1 MTPRIE
7 TLRSFIRAEKH
18 HEFRHTPE
26 ELGLDRMN
34 EKFREEGVSPV
45 TRSARML
52 KTLLEAEAPIIIE
65 GESIVATRTIT
76 RIPSIF
82 TDEEWEDIR
91 SKHTLH
97 ERGTVSN
104 LSADYEGIIADGLG
118 KRKESIEARLTDET
132 LTAEQKE
139 FLAAAKE
146 SIEAVQSFILK
157 YQACAKNAGLDNVAE
172 VLGAIHSNGA
182 TTLHEAL
189 QLLRIVHFALWESD
203 CYHNTLGR
211 FDQYMYPYYKSD
223 IEKGTLTEEQAYEL
237 IMEFFLA
244 CNKDSDLY
252 VGMQQ
257 GDNGQ
262 SLVLG
267 GRDAEGNCLFN
278 DVSRMCLKASYE
290 LNLIDPKINLRC
302 DSNTP
307 LEIYQLGAELTKR
320 GLGFPQYDN
329 DDVVIP
335 GLMKLGY
342 SEEDAHNYVV
352 AACWE
357 FIIPKNGMEIPNIDA
372 LSFAEIVSN
381 AVNSLGNYDSYESF
395 YAYIVEKINEECERI
410 TSAHDNLYFAPAPFL
425 STIMGGTIEKAKD
438 ISEGGNSNNY
448 GVHGTGLSTA
458 ADSLAAIKKFYFEEK
473 SVSLEELTD
482 ALKNNFAGHEQLQ
495 ERLRNEAPKMGVDN
509 DEADSIGCAL
519 LNSFAEGLRGKR
531 NERGGIWRAGTGTA
545 MYYIFHAKDLPATP
559 DGRNAGEVLP
569 ANFTPSMFLKQ
580 KGPVS
585 VMRSFSKP
593 NLQDAINGG
602 PLTIELDESI
612 FRNDETVEKLAMLIR
627 SYIRMGGHQL
637 QLNTLNREKLLDAKA
652 HPELHKNLIVRV
664 WGWSGYFVELDE
676 CYQDHI
682 IERIKYKI

>member
-18 HEFRHTPE
+18 HQFRRTPE
-26 ELGLDRMN
+26 ELGLADLN
-34 EKFREEGVSPV
+34 EKFKAEGVPAV
-45 TRSARML
+45 ERSARML
-52 KTLLEAEAPIIIE
+52 AALLDAETPIIIE
-65 GESIVATRTIT
+65 GETIVATRTIT

-82 TDEEWEDIR
+82 TDQEWEEIR

-104 LSADYEGIIADGLG
+104 LSPDYEGIIADGLG
-118 KRKESIEARLTDET
+118 KRKAAIEARMEDTT
-132 LTAEQKE
+132 LTEEQKQ
-139 FLAAAKE
+139 FLAAAKA
-146 SIEAVQSFILK
+146 SIEAVQAFILK
-157 YQACAKNAGLDNVAE
+157 YKACAEKAGLTAVAE
-172 VLGAIHSNGA
+172 VLGAIHSEGA
-182 TTLHEAL
+182 KTLHEAL

-211 FDQYMYPYYKSD
+211 FDQYIYPYYKSD
-223 IEKGTLTEEQAYEL
+223 IESGKITDEEAFEL
-237 IMEFFLA
+237 ITEFFLA

-252 VGMQQ
+252 IGMQQ

-278 DVSRMCLKASYE
+278 EVSRMCLKASYD

-302 DSNTP
+302 DANTP
-307 LEIYQLGAELTKR
+307 LEIYKLGAELTKR

-342 SEEDAHNYVV
+342 SSEDAHNYVV

-372 LSFAEIVSN
+372 LSFAEIVSD
-381 AVNSLGNYDSYESF
+381 AVNSLGDYSTYDEF
-395 YAYIVEKINEECERI
+395 YAYIVSKINDECKRI
-410 TSAHDNLYFAPAPFL
+410 TSAHDNLYIAPAPFL
-425 STIMGGTIEKAKD
+425 STFMGGTIEKAKD
-438 ISEGGNSNNY
+438 ISEGGISNNY

-473 SVSLEELTD
+473 SVGLEELMD
-482 ALKNNFAGHEQLQ
+482 ALHNNFVGHEALQ
-495 ERLRNEAPKMGVDN
+495 DRLRNEAPKMGLDN
-509 DEADSIGCAL
+509 EEADAIGTAL
-519 LNSFAEGLRGKR
+519 LDSFAEGLKGYR

-580 KGPVS
+580 NGPVS
-585 VMRSFSKP
+585 VMRSFAKP
-593 NLQDAINGG
+593 NLENVINGG
-602 PLTIELDESI
+602 PLTIELDDSI
-612 FRNDETVEKLAMLIR
+612 FRNEETVEKLAMLIR
-627 SYIRMGGHQL
+627 SYIRLGGHQL
-637 QLNTLNREKLLDAKA
+637 QLNTLDRDKLLEAKA
-652 HPELHKNLIVRV
+652 HPELHRNLIVRV

-682 IERIKYKI
+682 IERIKYKL